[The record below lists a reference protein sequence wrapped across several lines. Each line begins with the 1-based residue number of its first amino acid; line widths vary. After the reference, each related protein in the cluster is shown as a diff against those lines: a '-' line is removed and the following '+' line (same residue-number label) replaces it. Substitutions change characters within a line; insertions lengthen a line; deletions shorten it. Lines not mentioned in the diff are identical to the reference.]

1 MPKMKVVLMG
11 PPGSGKG
18 TQAVRIADKLGVDR
32 VSSGDLFREHRRND
46 TELGRLVRS
55 YMDQGAYVPDDVTIK
70 MMAEW
75 IATPNRA
82 EGFLLD
88 GFPRTLAQ
96 AKALDQVVDGKVGVD
111 KALYIDVPEDELN
124 RRLTSRVICQGCQ
137 TPYHL
142 ESSPPKVHG
151 ECDNCGGNLYQR
163 EDDQP
168 EVVKKRIQVYHAETE
183 PVVEYFRKS
192 DRLKEIDGNRSIEDV
207 GSDLVAAVCE

>member
-1 MPKMKVVLMG
+1 MG

-18 TQAVRIADKLGVDR
+18 TQAVRIADKLGVDK

-46 TELGRLVRS
+46 TELGRLARS
-55 YMDQGAYVPDDVTIK
+55 YMDQGAYVPDDVTIN
-70 MMAEW
+70 MIAEW
-75 IATPNRA
+75 ISAPNRL

-96 AKALDQVVDGKVGVD
+96 AEALDQVLDGKAGVD
-111 KALYIDVPEDELN
+111 VALYIDVPVDELT
-124 RRLTSRVICQGCQ
+124 RRLTNRITCQCCQ

-142 ESSPPKVHG
+142 ESSPPKVQG
-151 ECDNCGGNLYQR
+151 ECDHCGAELYQR

-168 EVVKKRIQVYHAETE
+168 EVVKKRIQVYHAGTE

-192 DRLKEIDGNRSIEDV
+192 DRLKEIDGNRSIEEV
-207 GSDLVAAVCE
+207 GGDLIAAVCE